1 MISPGKKI
9 EPLREDIKKIV
20 PNKFL
25 TSTSFKRWIVA
36 NGLQDVWGQCLDYAE
51 SEQSLYI
58 MGDMGSMTA
67 GDALTL

>member
-51 SEQSLYI
+51 SEKSLYVFGNCFI
-58 MGDMGSMTA
+58 SGI
-67 GDALTL
+67 

>member
-1 MISPGKKI
+1 MISPDKKI

-36 NGLQDVWGQCLDYAE
+36 NGLQDVWGNVWIMQKVKN
-51 SEQSLYI
+51 LYI
-58 MGDMGSMTA
+58 
-67 GDALTL
+67 

>member
-25 TSTSFKRWIVA
+25 TSTSFKRIV
-36 NGLQDVWGQCLDYAE
+36 
-51 SEQSLYI
+51 YI
-58 MGDMGSMTA
+58 
-67 GDALTL
+67 